1 MIAPIEG
8 QGAFGATSA
17 PSSFGVQQTAAAPSF
32 GSTSPP
38 SFGGF
43 GQSQPAFGGAATFG
57 GSTLFGSKPTFG
69 GGATFGSPVNSGVA
83 AKSEA
88 GDRNLL
94 CVFLIYFFLIV
105 IFLKRIWCLCCF
117 Q

>member
-1 MIAPIEG
+1 MFTPIEG
-8 QGAFGATSA
+8 QGAFGVTS
-17 PSSFGVQQTAAAPSF
+17 PSSFGVQQTAAAPAPSF

-69 GGATFGSPVNSGVA
+69 GGATFGSPVNSGVT
-83 AKSEA
+83 AKSET
-88 GDRNLL
+88 GNRNLF
-94 CVFLIYFFLIV
+94 CASISFY
-105 IFLKRIWCLCCF
+105 
-117 Q
+117 